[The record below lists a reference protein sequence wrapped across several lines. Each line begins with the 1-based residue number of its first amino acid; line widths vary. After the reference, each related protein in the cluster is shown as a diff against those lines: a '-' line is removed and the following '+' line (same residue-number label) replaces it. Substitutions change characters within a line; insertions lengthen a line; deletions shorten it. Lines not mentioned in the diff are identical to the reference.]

1 VEKESGTQLKT
12 VLCGVALVALAS
24 IPSARAQTNDCTGSG
39 GFSGGVCNRFDSTHL
54 TNKYQFGDNF
64 IKFTVENVINPFD
77 LNVELRSITDAELD
91 NRVIP
96 PLAPVD
102 CIPYLGATS
111 DTALGTCVFYHVTN
125 PPDSGDYS
133 GDVTVHIFWDFPS
146 LAILHNVRL
155 YRAPLDGIPP
165 DDTCTQGF
173 NCYTQDI
180 TDAVFAVGDSNTGDP
195 GAGGKSKGFSDFE
208 VVDRT
213 GSDLT
218 ARVRI
223 GLKKTKDD
231 GILFDLKAVVKRN
244 GDEVSSGELLGA
256 PGGGKGIE
264 NANLLTIPVSFPTET
279 FAPGDNISLQVLVR
293 NSCLGSP
300 QPTGAARLWYDDNSM
315 SQFTEAGAP
324 TLYLVRGDDN
334 ENEDSDHL
342 KDRGDLSPSPGTQ
355 PKKKRDVKVQA
366 PVPSCDGPYRAFGNW
381 SGTVPN

>member
-1 VEKESGTQLKT
+1 MEKENGTPLKT

-24 IPSARAQTNDCTGSG
+24 VPAAQAQTNPCSSG
-39 GFSGGVCNRFDSTHL
+39 GFSGGVCNRFDETHL

-64 IKFTVENVINPFD
+64 IKFTVENLINPFD
-77 LNVELRSITDAELD
+77 LNVELRTITDAELD
-91 NRVIP
+91 SRVIP

-102 CIPYLGATS
+102 CIPYDGATS
-111 DTALGTCVFYHVTN
+111 DTALGDCVFYHVTN

-133 GDVTVHIFWDFPS
+133 GDVSVRIFWDHPS
-146 LAILHNVRL
+146 LAVLNNVRL
-155 YRAPLDGIPP
+155 YRAPLDGVPP
-165 DDTCTQGF
+165 DGTCTQGF

-180 TDAVFAVGDSNTGDP
+180 TDAVFAVGDSGSDP

-218 ARVRI
+218 AKVRI

-244 GDEVSSGELLGA
+244 GIEVSSGELLGA

-279 FAPGDNISLQVLVR
+279 FVPGDNISIKVLVR

-300 QPTGAARLWYDDNSM
+300 QPSGAARLWYDDNSE
-315 SQFTEAGAP
+315 SQFTEAGVP

-334 ENEDSDHL
+334 ENEDSDHE
-342 KDRGDLSPSPGTQ
+342 KDRGDLSSSPGTK

-366 PVPSCDGPYRAFGNW
+366 PVPSCDGAYRAFGNW
-381 SGTVPN
+381 SGTVPF